1 MVYFLFYI
9 MKKNRFL
16 FSLTLILFSL
26 ISQAQLIMI
35 DSETGDYN
43 YEEVVNVDGISRQ
56 QIQARAK
63 KWLNLYYQSI
73 DSISNDSLNIKA
85 VASNEFVFKFI
96 KKDIDMKIFFDIEI
110 KTKVNK
116 YKYEFSNFVVGK
128 KIKDEI
134 DAMDLSVYINRFPEK
149 YQILIEEPI
158 DSEIM
163 DAISSLEYYIQNGE
177 MQNDED
183 DW

>member
-1 MVYFLFYI
+1 

-26 ISQAQLIMI
+26 IAQAQLIMI
-35 DSETGDYN
+35 DGETGEYN
-43 YEEVVNVDGISRQ
+43 YEEVVNVQGISQQ
-56 QIQARAK
+56 QIHIRAK
-63 KWLNLYYQSI
+63 EWINTYYQSI
-73 DSISNDSLNIKA
+73 EPINSDSLNLKTI
-85 VASNEFVFKFI
+85 ASNEFVFKFI
-96 KKDIDMKIFFDIEI
+96 KKDIDMTIFFDIEI
-110 KTKVNK
+110 KIKENK
-116 YKYEFSNFVVGK
+116 YKYEYSNFVVGK
-128 KIKDEI
+128 KVGDEI

-163 DAISSLEYYIQNGE
+163 NAILSLEYFVLNGKME
-177 MQNDED
+177 NLED